1 MAQSEPR
8 LVQIRVD
15 FTLSF
20 EEFLA
25 SRDLPKDPGGY
36 VEPPPHW
43 VLVWCLL
50 LVVNLYWATG
60 EGTSALI
67 ILVVI
72 VSIVELYFLG
82 PRKYLLGRVAS
93 REFAGLRSDYERFHA
108 FRRTFKADERGWS
121 YSDAQMDASHPW
133 GELSALERRQE
144 TIALWSL
151 GVRYVLPKS
160 AFKSEELNLLMMWA
174 YLALP
179 RKVHVESPP
188 DTIH

>member
-1 MAQSEPR
+1 M
-8 LVQIRVD
+8 QIRVD

-25 SRDLPKDPGGY
+25 SRDLPKDPSGY
-36 VEPPPHW
+36 VEPVPHW
-43 VLVWCLL
+43 VLFLCLW

-60 EGTSALI
+60 GGTAALI

-72 VSIVELYFLG
+72 VSILELYFLG
-82 PRKYLLGRVAS
+82 PRKYLLRRAAS
-93 REFAGLRSDYERFHA
+93 REFAALRSDYERFHA
-108 FRRTFKADERGWS
+108 FRRTFKADERGWN
-121 YSDAQMDASHPW
+121 YSDAQTDASHPW
-133 GELSALERRQE
+133 KELSALEYNDE

-179 RKVHVESPP
+179 RKVRVEGPP